1 MTREGGAY
9 SGLSIRPFAMA
20 DYEAVFALWQS
31 SAPGIEIRP
40 SDSRA
45 EVEKRCARDR
55 DLFLVAEREDRLVGV
70 VMGGWDGRRGW
81 IHHLAVAADAQGQG
95 VASALVGKLEERL
108 NALGCLKV
116 NLLVRRGNEAA
127 RGLYAHLGYQEAPA
141 LVAMGKEL
149 PPPAQD

>member
-1 MTREGGAY
+1 MSQVTGTPP
-9 SGLSIRPFAMA
+9 GLRIRPFEMA
-20 DYEAVFALWQS
+20 EYDSVLALWQA

-45 EVEKRCARDR
+45 EVEKRCRRDQ
-55 DLFLVAEREDRLVGV
+55 DLFLVAEREGRIVGV

-95 VASALVGKLEERL
+95 VASALVDQLEDRL
-108 NALGCLKV
+108 RALGCLKV

-127 RGLYAHLGYQEAPA
+127 RSLYMRMGYQEAPS

-149 PPPAQD
+149 PSQGKN